1 MPRRTDTHIDTV
13 DKFAQ
18 RLRAARDDAGLTQR
32 ELSFPGCTTGY
43 VSRLEYGARVPSL
56 QVIHELAR
64 RLGVSVQWLAR
75 GNDDGDA
82 GSLAEIARQAE
93 LALRLDD
100 REHAR
105 DLYHSL
111 LSAEHPTQFRARAE
125 AGLGQLAFVEDD
137 ANAAIEHLERA
148 YELDSELDDAAAA
161 DTLGRAYARIGAE
174 EEAQAVFR
182 RALELAD
189 DRDDRVNR
197 IRFTVLLANCLID
210 ATEFSEA
217 AALLSRALSEVKGGD
232 PLSVARV
239 QWAQSRL
246 HAHRGETELASRYAR
261 QALALL
267 EASEFTAYTAR
278 ACQALAHIEL
288 NGGNAEEALQL
299 IERGRSMLGAAGTAY
314 DGAVFALEE
323 ARALAQL
330 DRLEEAAS
338 LAMTSA
344 AGFADAHPVDVG
356 RSYSQLADA
365 FASRG
370 DTERALE
377 IYELAIEFHERR
389 PSRFLAETY
398 AHYAELLER
407 SGRTPDAFT
416 AYKRAATLNA
426 ELAYPE
432 PR

>member
-1 MPRRTDTHIDTV
+1 MTRRTDTHIDAV
-13 DKFAQ
+13 EKFAQ

-64 RLGVSVQWLAR
+64 RLGVSGEWLAR
-75 GNDDGDA
+75 GNDDGET

-111 LSAEHPTQFRARAE
+111 LAAEHPTQFRARAE
-125 AGLGQLAFVEDD
+125 AGLGQLAFLEDD
-137 ANAAIEHLERA
+137 ASAAIEHLERA
-148 YELDSELDDAAAA
+148 YELDSELDDAAA

-182 RALELAD
+182 RALGRAD

-210 ATEFSEA
+210 ATEFAEA
-217 AALLSRALSEVKGGD
+217 AALLSRALAEIEGGD
-232 PLSVARV
+232 AFSVARV

-246 HAHRGETELASRYAR
+246 HAYRGETELASKYAH

-278 ACQALAHIEL
+278 ACRALAHIEL
-288 NGGNAEEALQL
+288 DGGNAEEALRL
-299 IERGRSMLGAAGTAY
+299 IERGRSLLGAAGTSY
-314 DGAVFALEE
+314 DSAVFALEE

-338 LAMTSA
+338 LAMASTT
-344 AGFADAHPVDVG
+344 GFADAHPVDVG
-356 RSYSQLADA
+356 RSYSQLGDA
-365 FASRG
+365 LARRG
-370 DTERALE
+370 DTERALG

-407 SGRTPDAFT
+407 SDRTPDAFA
-416 AYKRAATLNA
+416 AYKRAATLHA
-426 ELAYPE
+426 ELAHPK

>member
-1 MPRRTDTHIDTV
+1 MPRQTDTHIDTV
-13 DKFAQ
+13 EEFAE
-18 RLRAARDDAGLTQR
+18 RLRTARSDAGLTQKA
-32 ELSFPGCTTGY
+32 LSFPGCTTGY
-43 VSRLEYGARVPSL
+43 VSRLECGARVPSL

-75 GNDDGDA
+75 GNDDGDG
-82 GSLAEIARQAE
+82 GSLAEVARQAE

-100 REHAR
+100 LERAR
-105 DLYHSL
+105 DLYVSL
-111 LSAEHPTQFRARAE
+111 LSAESPTQFRARAE
-125 AGLGQLAFVEDD
+125 AGLGQLAFVKDD
-137 ANAAIEHLERA
+137 ANAAIKHLERA
-148 YELDSELDDAAAA
+148 YELDPALDDAAAA

-174 EEAQAVFR
+174 EEAQELFR
-182 RALELAD
+182 RELERAE

-217 AALLSRALSEVKGGD
+217 ASLLSRALADVRGGD

-246 HAHRGETELASRYAR
+246 HAYRGETELASKYAR

-278 ACQALAHIEL
+278 ACRALAHIEL
-288 NGGNAEEALQL
+288 DAGNTEEALQL
-299 IERGRSMLGAAGTAY
+299 IERGRSMLGAAVTSHES
-314 DGAVFALEE
+314 AVFALEE

-330 DRLEEAAS
+330 DRSEEAVS
-338 LAMTSA
+338 LAMASA

-365 FASRG
+365 LARRG
-370 DTERALE
+370 DDERALE

-389 PSRFLAETY
+389 PSRFLAEAY

-407 SGRTPDAFT
+407 SNRTPDAFT
-416 AYKRAATLNA
+416 AYKRAATLHA
-426 ELAYPE
+426 ELAHPT